1 MSNSTSVNTKK
12 RRFFYGYI
20 VVVAAFFVMA
30 IVWGTAQTFG
40 VFFKPM
46 LSDFGWTRAAISGA
60 ASLSI
65 AIYAVLSIVVG
76 KLTDRFSPRL
86 LVSVCGAAMGVGY
99 ILMSQVNAIWQV
111 YLAYGV
117 LVGIG
122 TGGSFVPSA
131 TAVAR
136 WFVKRRGLMTGI
148 FASGVGAGL
157 VLMPPIANLT
167 ISTYGWRTSFLILGI
182 VSLVGTIV
190 PARFLRREPA
200 EMGLKPYGE
209 DEVKKENLVPIEEY
223 SGGEATRTRQ
233 LWLLVISYICF
244 GFSQQAIMVH
254 IVPHATDLGISTFV
268 AANIMSVIGG
278 LHIAGKI
285 GIGGICDKIG
295 SKSALIIS
303 FSIILASMFLLMLAK
318 EAWMFY
324 LFAIIFGFAY
334 GGIAALISPVVAELF
349 GLRTHGPLL
358 GVVTCAWGV
367 GATLG
372 PIMAGHIFDASNNYF
387 QAFLVSTLLSILGL
401 ALVSLL
407 KPTRMR
413 KN

>member
-1 MSNSTSVNTKK
+1 MPNSTSVNTKK
-12 RRFFYGYI
+12 RRFFYGY
-20 VVVAAFFVMA
+20 VVVAAGFVVMA

-65 AIYAVLSIVVG
+65 ALYAVVSIVVG
-76 KLTDRFSPRL
+76 KLTERFSPRL
-86 LVSVCGAAMGVGY
+86 LVSVCGAAMGIGY

-117 LVGIG
+117 LVGVG

-131 TAVAR
+131 TAIAR

-157 VLMPPIANLT
+157 VLMPPVANLT
-167 ISTYGWRTSFLILGI
+167 ISIYDWRTSFIILGI
-182 VSLVGTIV
+182 VTLVATIV
-190 PARFLRREPA
+190 PAQFLRREPA

-209 DEVKKENLVPIEEY
+209 DEVREESTAPIEEY
-223 SGGEATRTRQ
+223 AGGEATRTKQ
-233 LWLLVISYICF
+233 LWLLVISYVCF

-278 LHIAGKI
+278 LHAAGKI

-303 FSIILASMFLLMLAK
+303 FSIIVTSMFLLIFAK
-318 EAWMFY
+318 ETWMFY

-334 GGIAALISPVVAELF
+334 GGIAALISPAVAELF

-358 GVVTCAWGV
+358 GIVTCAWGV

-372 PIMAGHIFDASNNYF
+372 PIMAGHIFDASRNYF
-387 QAFLVSTLLSILGL
+387 QAFLVSTLLSVLGL
-401 ALVSLL
+401 VLVSLL
-407 KPTRMR
+407 KPTRMG
-413 KN
+413 KG